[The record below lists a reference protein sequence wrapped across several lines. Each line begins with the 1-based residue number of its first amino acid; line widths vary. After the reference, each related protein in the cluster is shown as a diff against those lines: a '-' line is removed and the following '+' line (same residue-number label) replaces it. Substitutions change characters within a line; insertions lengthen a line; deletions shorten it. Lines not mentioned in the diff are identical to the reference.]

1 MNAHIVEE
9 KYTYLTQPNSHPTTN
24 TQNIDKQY
32 GVQIKM
38 KKTVIEETVKVNLKD
53 PVLIEGLPG
62 LGMVGRI
69 ATRHLVNQLKAK
81 PFAKLYS
88 PHFPYY
94 VLVNQKGSVRLLH
107 CIFSYWKNKTGK
119 HDLIF
124 MAGDSQAQTIEG
136 QYDVADT
143 ILDFAEKH
151 GVKTIITIGGYRKE
165 AEEKPQVV
173 AVSTDPAL
181 LSKALKAEAITSP
194 SGNPIVG
201 TAGLLLGLAKFR
213 KMSALCL
220 LGETRGYLPD
230 PKAAKG
236 VLAVLQRI
244 LKIEIDSSDIDKEI
258 EKAKK
263 VVERMKKIAK
273 ERETHA
279 LKTRKIEEGK
289 ITYIS

>member
-1 MNAHIVEE
+1 M
-9 KYTYLTQPNSHPTTN
+9 
-24 TQNIDKQY
+24 KQ
-32 GVQIKM
+32 
-38 KKTVIEETVKVNLKD
+38 TVIEEIAKVNLKD

-62 LGMVGRI
+62 LGMIGRI
-69 ATRHLVNQLKAK
+69 AARYLAKQLNAK

-94 VLVNQKGSVRLLH
+94 VLVNQKGGVRLLH
-107 CIFSYWKNKTGK
+107 CLFSYWENKTGR
-119 HDLIF
+119 HDLILLT
-124 MAGDSQAQTIEG
+124 GDSQAQTIEG
-136 QYDVADT
+136 QYDVADS

-151 GVKTIITIGGYRKE
+151 GVRTIITVGGYRKE
-165 AEEKPQVV
+165 AGEKPKVV

-181 LSKALKAEAITSP
+181 LSKALEAEAIASP

-213 KMSALCL
+213 KMRALCL

-236 VLAVLQRI
+236 VLAVLQSMLEI
-244 LKIEIDSSDIDKEI
+244 KIDLNNIDKEI

-279 LKTRKIEEGK
+279 LKSRKIEEEK
-289 ITYIS
+289 VTYIS

>member
-1 MNAHIVEE
+1 L
-9 KYTYLTQPNSHPTTN
+9 KL
-24 TQNIDKQY
+24 
-32 GVQIKM
+32 
-38 KKTVIEETVKVNLKD
+38 KKTVIEEITKVKLKD
-53 PVLIEGLPG
+53 PVLIAGLPG

-69 ATRHLVNQLKAK
+69 TARYLAKQLNAK

-107 CIFSYWKNKTGK
+107 CLFSFWKDKTGK
-119 HDLIF
+119 HDLVF
-124 MAGDSQAQTIEG
+124 LTGDSQAQTIEG
-136 QYDVADT
+136 QYDVADS
-143 ILDFAEKH
+143 ILDFAEKY
-151 GVKTIITIGGYRKE
+151 GVKTVITIGGYRKE
-165 AEEKPQVV
+165 AEEKPKVV
-173 AVSTDPAL
+173 AVSTDSAL
-181 LSKALKAEAITSP
+181 LSKALKAEAIASP

-213 KMSALCL
+213 KMNALCL

-236 VLAVLQRI
+236 ILTVLQNI
-244 LKIEIDSSDIDKEI
+244 LEIKIDLSDINKEI

-263 VVERMKKIAK
+263 IIERMKKIAK
-273 ERETHA
+273 ERETYA
-279 LKTRKIEEGK
+279 LKTRKIEEEK